1 MKKGVGHKLYLKNIL
16 TKFLKLGNVIKR
28 FYKYMRPLTLYTQT
42 HQYVY
47 SPYCSVNIFYDTDKE
62 NLFNNH

>member
-42 HQYVY
+42 
-47 SPYCSVNIFYDTDKE
+47 SVCIFSL
-62 NLFNNH
+62 LFS